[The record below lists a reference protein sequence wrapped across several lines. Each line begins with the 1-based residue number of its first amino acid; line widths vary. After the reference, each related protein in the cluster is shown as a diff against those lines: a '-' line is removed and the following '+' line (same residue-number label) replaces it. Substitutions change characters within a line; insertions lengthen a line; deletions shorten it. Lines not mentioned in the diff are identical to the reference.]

1 MLPNAG
7 NSSPALE
14 LSSLSPFDCPC
25 TPAVPGADIPGGGP
39 GGCIPADSGPWVCV
53 VNMPECWACEAY
65 DDPPPSI
72 GKSLVSKNTHQRVFQ
87 LLWSKSAVPPAVR
100 DENPGGA
107 GPPLATPTDGNPAG
121 NC

>member
-7 NSSPALE
+7 NSSPVLE

-87 LLWSKSAVPPAVR
+87 
-100 DENPGGA
+100 
-107 GPPLATPTDGNPAG
+107 PL
-121 NC
+121 